1 MRSPVQIIPLDEHHL
16 LIFWVQFVVLVL
28 AARLLGAAM
37 NRIGQPAVVGEL
49 AAGLM
54 LGPSVFGALW
64 PAGAQWLFPRD
75 AAQSAML
82 LTAGWVGIVM
92 LLILTGFET
101 DLALIRQLG
110 MAAVAVAAGSVIVPF
125 ALGLGTGFML
135 PGEFLGQGKGTVVFA
150 LFIAAAMSISSLPV
164 IAKILSE
171 LGMTR
176 RNFGQLTL
184 AAGMTNDV
192 IGWLILGVIASMAR
206 SGSVQLGDLSVAV
219 IGMVV
224 FLGLAFT
231 VGQRGVDRLLRRV
244 RERRGGTLGA
254 MAVTLIVAFG
264 AGAITQALGVE
275 AVLGAFIAGIVLGQS
290 KFQDSRVRSNL
301 ESVTLT
307 VLAPLFFATAGLR
320 VDLGLLGDA
329 TVLLWSVIVIAV
341 ASIAKLLGAY
351 VGGRLARLPN
361 QEALALGVGLN
372 ARGALEIV
380 IATVGLS
387 LGVLNT
393 RSYTVV
399 VLMAIVTSMAAP
411 PLLRMIAKRWQG
423 SDEEQQRLQ
432 REETLSSNLLVR
444 ANRILLPVQRGEGSV
459 MAAKILD
466 FAWPQNHEATVL
478 AVGAGGEGELNSI
491 REVFED
497 RPVEQESVDSRD
509 PIGAVIEHMA
519 LGYGVVGLGAAE
531 GMHEGVLT
539 SSLTDELL
547 SRTTLPM
554 VVVREG
560 PQAKVQAVAGF
571 STVLVPVI
579 GTVANRA
586 SQELAYSL
594 AARAGAKVVILHVE
608 PERPSNGRRTAL
620 RERSRG
626 TVARQVLEEAR
637 ELAWRL
643 GVSPQALVRTGA
655 PTEEIIAAVR
665 ETQADLV
672 VVGSELRPTVPGEPF
687 LGHLVEHVMHEADTT
702 VAVVATPPQWLAA
715 RTDGGH

>member
-1 MRSPVQIIPLDEHHL
+1 MEIIPLDEHHL
-16 LIFWVQFVVLVL
+16 LMFWVQFVVLVL
-28 AARLLGAAM
+28 VARLLGAAM
-37 NRIGQPAVVGEL
+37 NRIGQPAVIGEL
-49 AAGLM
+49 AAGVV
-54 LGPSVFGALW
+54 LGPTVFGALW
-64 PAGAQWLFPRD
+64 PSGAAWLFPRD
-75 AAQSAML
+75 AEQSAML
-82 LTAGWVGIVM
+82 LVAGWVGIVM

-101 DLALIRQLG
+101 DLALIRQRG
-110 MAAVAVAAGSVIVPF
+110 TAGVAVAGGSVLVPF
-125 ALGLGTGFML
+125 VLGLGIGFVL
-135 PGEFLGQGKGTVVFA
+135 PRVFIGEGKPAVVFA
-150 LFIAAAMSISSLPV
+150 LFIAAALSISSLPV

-184 AAGMTNDV
+184 AAGMANDV

-206 SGSVQLGDLSVAV
+206 SGSIHVGDLAVAV

-231 VGQRGVDRLLRRV
+231 LGQRGVDRLLRRV
-244 RERRGGTLGA
+244 RERHGGIVGA
-254 MAVTLIVAFG
+254 MAVTLMVAFG

-275 AVLGAFIAGIVLGQS
+275 AVLGAFVAGIVLGQS

-301 ESVTLT
+301 QSVTLT
-307 VLAPLFFATAGLR
+307 VFAPLFFATAGLR
-320 VDLGLLGDA
+320 VDLGLLRDP

-351 VGGRLARLPN
+351 AGGRLARLPH

-423 SDEEQQRLQ
+423 TDEEQQRLQ
-432 REETLSSNLLVR
+432 REQTLSTNLLVR

-466 FAWPQNHEATVL
+466 LAWPPGQEVTVL
-478 AVGAGGEGELNSI
+478 AVGAGGEAELSSI
-491 REVFED
+491 REVFQD
-497 RPVEQESVDSRD
+497 RPVVEEWVESHD
-509 PIGAVIEHMA
+509 PVAAVIEHMA
-519 LGYGVVGLGAAE
+519 LGYGIVGLGAAE
-531 GMHEGVLT
+531 GMHAGVLT

-547 SRTTLPM
+547 SGTTLPM
-554 VVVREG
+554 LVVREG

-571 STVLVPVI
+571 STVLVPVT
-579 GTVANRA
+579 GTVSNRA
-586 SQELAYSL
+586 AQELAYSL
-594 AARAGAKVVILHVE
+594 AARAGAEVIILHVE
-608 PERPSNGRRTAL
+608 PERRSNGRRTAL

-626 TVARQVLEEAR
+626 TVARQVLERAR
-637 ELAWRL
+637 GLARRL
-643 GVSPQALVRTGA
+643 GVSPQALVRTGY
-655 PTEEIIAAVR
+655 PTTEIIAAAR
-665 ETQADLV
+665 ETKADLV
-672 VVGSELRPTVPGEPF
+672 VLGSELRPMVPGEPF
-687 LGHLVEHVMHEADTT
+687 LGHLFEHVMDEVETN
-702 VAVVATPPQWLAA
+702 VAVLAAPPQWRAA
-715 RTDGGH
+715 HADGSN

>member
-1 MRSPVQIIPLDEHHL
+1 VEIIPLDEHHL

-28 AARLLGAAM
+28 MARLLGAAM

-49 AAGLM
+49 AAGLV
-54 LGPSVFGALW
+54 LGPTVLGALW
-64 PAGAQWLFPRD
+64 PSGAEWLFPRD
-75 AAQSAML
+75 EAQSAML
-82 LTAGWVGIVM
+82 LIVAWVGIVM

-101 DLALIRQLG
+101 DLALIRRLG

-125 ALGLGTGFML
+125 VLGLGTGFVL
-135 PGEFLGQGKGTVVFA
+135 PGEFIGEGQGTVVFA
-150 LFIAAAMSISSLPV
+150 LFIGAALSISSLPV

-206 SGSVQLGDLSVAV
+206 SGSVQVGDLSVTV
-219 IGMVV
+219 IGMVL

-231 VGQRGVDRLLRRV
+231 FGRRGVDRLLRRV
-244 RERRGGTLGA
+244 RERRGGIAGA
-254 MAVTLIVAFG
+254 MSVTLIVAFG

-290 KFQDSRVRSNL
+290 KFQDSRVRSSL
-301 ESVTLT
+301 ESITLT
-307 VLAPLFFATAGLR
+307 VFAPLFFATAGLR
-320 VDLGLLGDA
+320 VDLGLLSDP
-329 TVLLWSVIVIAV
+329 TVLLWSAIVIAV

-351 VGGRLARLPN
+351 AGARLARLPK

-411 PLLRMIAKRWQG
+411 PLLRMIAKRWRG
-423 SDEEQQRLQ
+423 SDEEQERLQ

-466 FAWPQNHEATVL
+466 LAWPRDNEATVL
-478 AVGAGGEGELNSI
+478 AVGAGGDGELSSI
-491 REVFED
+491 REVFEH
-497 RPVEQESVDSRD
+497 RPVEEEVVESGD
-509 PIGAVIEHMA
+509 PVAAVIDRMA
-519 LGYGVVGLGAAE
+519 LGYGVVGLGAGE
-531 GMHEGVLT
+531 GMREGVLT

-547 SRTTLPM
+547 SQTTLPM
-554 VVVREG
+554 LVVREG
-560 PQAKVQAVAGF
+560 SQAQVQVVSGF

-579 GTVANRA
+579 GTVPNRA
-586 SQELAYSL
+586 AQELAYSL
-594 AARAGAKVVILHVE
+594 AARSGAEVVILHVE
-608 PERPSNGRRTAL
+608 PERRSNGRRTAL
-620 RERSRG
+620 RERSGG
-626 TVARQVLEEAR
+626 TVAGQVLEEAQD
-637 ELAWRL
+637 LARRL
-643 GVSPQALVRTGA
+643 GVSPRALVRTGS

-665 ETQADLV
+665 ETEADLV
-672 VVGSELRPTVPGEPF
+672 VLGSELRPMVPGEPF
-687 LGHLVEHVMHEADTT
+687 LGHLVEHVMDEAETN
-702 VAVVATPPQWLAA
+702 VAVVVAPPQWLAA
-715 RTDGGH
+715 QAGGNH

>member
-1 MRSPVQIIPLDEHHL
+1 MEIIPIDEHQL

-28 AARLLGAAM
+28 VARLLGALM

-49 AAGLM
+49 AAGLV
-54 LGPSVFGALW
+54 LGPTVLGALW
-64 PAGAQWLFPRD
+64 PSGAEWLFPRD
-75 AAQSAML
+75 EAQSAML
-82 LTAGWVGIVM
+82 LIVAWVGIVM

-101 DLALIRQLG
+101 DLALIRRLG

-125 ALGLGTGFML
+125 VLGLGTGFVL
-135 PGEFLGQGKGTVVFA
+135 PGEFIGQGQGTLVFA
-150 LFIAAAMSISSLPV
+150 LFIGAALSISSLPV

-206 SGSVQLGDLSVAV
+206 SGSVQVGDLSVTV
-219 IGMVV
+219 IGMVL

-231 VGQRGVDRLLRRV
+231 FGQRGVDRLLRRV
-244 RERRGGTLGA
+244 RERRGGIAGA
-254 MAVTLIVAFG
+254 MSVTLIVAFG
-264 AGAITQALGVE
+264 AGAITQALGIE
-275 AVLGAFIAGIVLGQS
+275 AVLGAFIAGIVLGRS

-301 ESVTLT
+301 ESITLT
-307 VLAPLFFATAGLR
+307 VFAPLFFATAGLR
-320 VDLGLLGDA
+320 VDLGLLSDP

-351 VGGRLARLPN
+351 AGARLARLPN

-411 PLLRMIAKRWQG
+411 PLLRMIAKRWRG
-423 SDEEQQRLQ
+423 SDEEQERLQ

-466 FAWPQNHEATVL
+466 LAWPRDNEATVL
-478 AVGAGGEGELNSI
+478 AVGAGGDGELSSI
-491 REVFED
+491 REVFEH
-497 RPVEQESVDSRD
+497 RPVEEEAVDSGD
-509 PIGAVIEHMA
+509 PVATVIERMA
-519 LGYGVVGLGAAE
+519 LGYGVVGLGAGE
-531 GMHEGVLT
+531 GMREGVLT

-547 SRTTLPM
+547 SQTTLPM
-554 VVVREG
+554 LVVREG
-560 PQAKVQAVAGF
+560 PQAQVQAVSGF

-579 GTVANRA
+579 GTVPNRA
-586 SQELAYSL
+586 AQELAYSL
-594 AARAGAKVVILHVE
+594 AARAGAEVVILHVE
-608 PERPSNGRRTAL
+608 PERRSNGRRTAL
-620 RERSRG
+620 RERSGG
-626 TVARQVLEEAR
+626 TVAGQVLEEAR
-637 ELAWRL
+637 DLARRL
-643 GVSPQALVRTGA
+643 GVSPRALVRTGS

-665 ETQADLV
+665 ETEADLV
-672 VVGSELRPTVPGEPF
+672 VLGSELRPMVPGEPF
-687 LGHLVEHVMHEADTT
+687 LGHLVEHVINEAEAT
-702 VAVVATPPQWLAA
+702 VAVVAAPPQWLAA
-715 RTDGGH
+715 QAGGSH